1 MMISEFSTSI
11 NSILDNQFEVYLK
24 ITKIKNRI
32 SQFKRMMDLDQS
44 IKNVN
49 AFEFLIIEILRYN
62 MWASIIHIKRIFN
75 AEKKSSE

>member
-32 SQFKRMMDLDQS
+32 SQFKRMMDLDQ
-44 IKNVN
+44 
-49 AFEFLIIEILRYN
+49 
-62 MWASIIHIKRIFN
+62 KR
-75 AEKKSSE
+75 KCV